1 MTAEICACDSNIATA
16 NYRIRLKIEI
26 PARKKNVLFQ
36 LYEFIPENV
45 GWCVICLCAL
55 FFFLGDRRR
64 LTSYVK
70 CWSKERYNDISKGAS
85 DTVKKERL
93 LSAERIIWGSSSIIK
108 YTICSCVNV
117 WMLFYFIF
125 MSFALFW
132 NTHIYACFPCGTAI
146 RVAGSS
152 GDISSSTS
160 RSFQRKLLKSQYDD
174 ARLWYSRWKKVILQ
188 NFFW

>member
-1 MTAEICACDSNIATA
+1 MLEQREVQWHFKGS
-16 NYRIRLKIEI
+16 
-26 PARKKNVLFQ
+26 
-36 LYEFIPENV
+36 
-45 GWCVICLCAL
+45 
-55 FFFLGDRRR
+55 
-64 LTSYVK
+64 
-70 CWSKERYNDISKGAS
+70 ERYRE
-85 DTVKKERL
+85 KERL

-188 NFFW
+188 NFFGKTLKCAHEYGMNAKRKYGQRVHVHCTVGSHQTNNDKLI